1 LSEGGKIVKEVL
13 DSSATPRRGEAG
25 PVEEHWAN
33 VQGGRMRYLRA
44 GAGPTLI
51 LLHGLLGYS
60 FSWRLVIP
68 ALAKH
73 STIYAPDMLGAGFS
87 EHPADLECSFA
98 ACARRLLSFA
108 QEVGI
113 SSFDLL
119 GTSHG
124 GAVAM
129 MAAARANKERERRV
143 RSLILVAPVNPW
155 SAHGRRLAPLLSSG
169 LGSLLFPVVARRAVF
184 THSWVLRRLYGDP
197 GKISPGTLE
206 GYSRPLEAPGRL
218 AYPVQVLSSWGRDL
232 RELETNLS
240 GLENL
245 PTLIMW
251 GDRDRAV
258 DPASARELQTHFRNS
273 RTVTFSGV
281 GHLPYEEAPEQF
293 SLAVTE
299 FLECVRGSE
308 SSPART

>member
-1 LSEGGKIVKEVL
+1 MKEVL
-13 DSSATPRRGEAG
+13 NSSATPWEAVAV
-25 PVEEHWAN
+25 PVEERWAT

-44 GAGPTLI
+44 GAGPALI

-68 ALAKH
+68 ALAKD
-73 STIYAPDMLGAGFS
+73 STVYAPDMLGAGFS
-87 EHPADLECSFA
+87 EHPANLECSFG
-98 ACARRLLSFA
+98 ACAHRLLSFA

-129 MAAARANKERERRV
+129 MAAATANNERERRV

-155 SAHGRRLAPLLSSG
+155 SAHGRRLAPLLSGG
-169 LGSLLFPVVARRAVF
+169 LGALLFPVVARRAVF
-184 THSWVLRRLYGDP
+184 ARSWVLRRLYGDP

-218 AYPVQVLSSWGRDL
+218 GYPVQVLSTWGKDL

-240 GLENL
+240 GLESL
-245 PTLIMW
+245 PTLILW

-258 DPASARELQTHFRNS
+258 DPASARALQSHFRNS
-273 RTVTFSGV
+273 QTVTFSGV

-293 SLAVTE
+293 SLAVAE
-299 FLECVRGSE
+299 FLQCVRGSG
-308 SSPART
+308 SSHVRT